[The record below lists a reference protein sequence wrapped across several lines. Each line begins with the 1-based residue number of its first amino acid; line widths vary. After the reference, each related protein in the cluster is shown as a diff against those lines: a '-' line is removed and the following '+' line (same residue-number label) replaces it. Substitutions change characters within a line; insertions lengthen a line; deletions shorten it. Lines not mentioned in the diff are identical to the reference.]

1 MGKWCEVFK
10 AGDHTDSAGRKR
22 TWSTDDLDR
31 LVSSY
36 NPEAHEAPICIDH
49 NEAGGPVIGGPAY
62 GWVEALKREGDK
74 VLARFKD
81 VVPEFAEMVNKGLFK
96 KRSISIYPDGSL
108 RHVAWL
114 GAKPPAI
121 KGLKDFTFNDNEAE
135 LKGIFAY
142 SELSA
147 NVMFQEVTP
156 MPTVEELQAK
166 LEAEKTAR
174 ATAES
179 KASKLETENKLLN
192 AQFSEAQTAA
202 KKAKIDS
209 FIEDGIKA
217 GKILPAWKEK
227 GLAEFMMALESQTQE
242 YQFNEADGKQ
252 TQLGFFQNFINS
264 FSEHGLFKDM
274 TANLK
279 NKEAGKAADFSEDD
293 KLVSRMAAAGN
304 GKEAK

>member
-1 MGKWCEVFK
+1 MDKWCEVFK
-10 AGDHTDSAGRKR
+10 TGEHIDSAGRKR
-22 TWSTDDLDR
+22 TWSETDLDR

-36 NPEAHEAPICIDH
+36 KPETHEAPICIDH
-49 NEAGGPVIGGPAY
+49 NEAGGPVVGGPAY

-74 VLARFKD
+74 VLAKFKD

-96 KRSISIYPDGSL
+96 KRSVSIYPDGSL

-121 KGLKDFTFNDNEAE
+121 KGLRDFTFNDNEAD
-135 LKGIFAY
+135 LDGIFAY
-142 SELSA
+142 SELPA
-147 NVMFQEVTP
+147 NVMFQEDKD

-166 LEAEKTAR
+166 LEAEQKAR
-174 ATAES
+174 SAAEA
-179 KASKLETENKLLN
+179 KVGTLETENKQLN

-202 KKAKIDS
+202 KKAKINS

-227 GLAEFMMALESQTQE
+227 GLAEFMMALDSQDQE

-264 FSEHGLFKDM
+264 FAEHGLFKDM
-274 TANLK
+274 TANHK

-293 KLVSRMAAAGN
+293 KIVSRMVAAGT
-304 GKEAK
+304 GKEA